1 MFSGDRVSVLETD
14 GQTVTQQGEHQACP
28 GKRSCW
34 LRGGDEMRRAGV
46 TVHRSLRESPQRTSV
61 LPGDFSR
68 ISSTLHSSTGVYS
81 QVTVSV
87 KMI

>member
-1 MFSGDRVSVLETD
+1 MHGMGR
-14 GQTVTQQGEHQACP
+14 GEHQACP

-34 LRGGDEMRRAGV
+34 LRGGEEMRRAGV